1 MNSAAREC
9 YDRTV
14 PSPATIDDRPLPT
27 REDRDEH
34 GQLSDDALM
43 IRLQE
48 GDNTAF
54 DHLVA
59 RHSGPLRGYFLRKL
73 RDHSVADD
81 LVQDTLLKVHLNSWD
96 YIPLGRFRGWMY
108 RIAHN
113 LTVDTVRRQARDVVL
128 SAYRGFDE
136 DESDR
141 TARFVDSLIQPD
153 EQAERRERAARLE
166 TLLEDLPDDQRDTV
180 VLHYYNGV
188 PLPEVAE
195 IMETNLSTCKSRLRL
210 AREKLAGR
218 IEAAGL
224 SP

>member
-1 MNSAAREC
+1 MNAA
-9 YDRTV
+9 DQ
-14 PSPATIDDRPLPT
+14 PPT
-27 REDRDEH
+27 RDSRGDDGE
-34 GQLSDDALM
+34 LSDDALM

-48 GDNTAF
+48 GERTAF
-54 DHLVA
+54 DQLVA
-59 RHSGPLRGYFLRKL
+59 RYSGALTGYFLRKL
-73 RDHSVADD
+73 RDRTLADD
-81 LVQDTLLKVHLNSWD
+81 LVQETLLKIYSHAWD

-113 LTVDTVRRQARDVVL
+113 LTVDTVRRQSRDVVL
-128 SAYRGFDE
+128 LAHRGSDRDE
-136 DESDR
+136 EDR
-141 TARFVDSLIQPD
+141 TARLADSLLPP
-153 EQAERRERAARLE
+153 ESVAEDRERAEQLDRMLQS
-166 TLLEDLPDDQRDTV
+166 LPEEQRETV

-195 IMETNLSTCKSRLRL
+195 IMQTNLSTCKSRLRL